1 MQFHGGIGNETIL
14 MWAVIA
20 GAFVGMVLGLILV
33 DISRWFKKKELVE
46 PAPGEVKELMLM
58 GLICAAPAII
68 TIAVFYFSETRAIQ
82 DRELITAEIMAKA
95 KSPIPYFGLG
105 LVSLGLAFGLFSTSW
120 YKFIDGIRYRR
131 KQRKAA
137 KADEES
143 EI

>member
-1 MQFHGGIGNETIL
+1 MQFQGGIGNETIL

-20 GAFVGMVLGLILV
+20 GALVGVVLGLMLV

-68 TIAVFYFSETRAIQ
+68 AIAMFYFSETRAIQ
-82 DRELITAEIMAKA
+82 DRELITAETMAKA

-105 LVSLGLAFGLFSTSW
+105 LLSSGLAFGLFSISW
-120 YKFIDGIRYRR
+120 HKFIDGIRYRR
-131 KQRKAA
+131 KQKREA
-137 KADEES
+137 KPEEES
-143 EI
+143 KI